1 MAPPITVGWSEPAT
15 IHLEAAWAFIA
26 RDNPAAAD
34 DLVKRILDAS
44 DALGRYPL
52 MGRAGQVR
60 GTRELVILSTPFIL
74 VYRIEQ
80 QREIAVLALFHG
92 ARQWPE
98 LF

>member
-1 MAPPITVGWSEPAT
+1 MAPQVTVGWSGPAA
-15 IHLEAAWAFIA
+15 IHLEAAWEFIA

-34 DLVKRILDAS
+34 ELVDRILDAS

-60 GTRELVILSTPFIL
+60 GTRELVIPSTPFIL

-80 QREIAVLALFHG
+80 RQEITVLALFHG

-98 LF
+98 RF